1 MNPGESGVDTDVT
14 VPRPYRGSPL
24 IPRVQ
29 DDPRLFEFLSNIRI
43 RSISQALVSAM
54 ASTAAATD
62 SQKSL
67 GSAKVMLP
75 SKLYNDEMILAVS
88 FAEEGANPRAA
99 RARRVEIRVEAVCLG
114 DSREYFH
121 V

>member
-1 MNPGESGVDTDVT
+1 
-14 VPRPYRGSPL
+14 
-24 IPRVQ
+24 
-29 DDPRLFEFLSNIRI
+29 
-43 RSISQALVSAM
+43 
-54 ASTAAATD
+54 
-62 SQKSL
+62 
-67 GSAKVMLP
+67 MLP